1 MARVSPQL
9 PNLGRNHQIFV
20 SPPEPLLTQI
30 VIFFLPYSGT
40 SSRVDAHIY
49 TACGFVSYSRM
60 TVDPSS
66 AVYQAV
72 NFMPIEKTES
82 EIYRALAFALCRYF
96 VELTVGIKGTASAT
110 AKVARSAKPEPF
122 SAAHAGEL
130 AAKLV
135 RIEDDHAIS
144 SILAAL
150 TPRYIP
156 SIDIDLVLPQPGTF
170 QLSKYQ
176 RLLQFMGDVH
186 KQDTNLKRRPSRVER
201 TRPKSIVSLPQSNP
215 EKVAIKL
222 QELLDTE
229 VNYIEKL
236 HKVLADVVKPERQFA
251 EGAEA
256 PEPNEATLARL
267 FPSYLDEI
275 YQLNSKF
282 LDELTKAMD
291 NDDGVAGVAEVFL
304 RHFPNFH
311 NPYSHYIALNP
322 ASSGLIGELMRGGTA
337 FSQRMAGY
345 GEQYLKSTLMEPIQR
360 LPRYTLIIDGV
371 LNNIAVT
378 SPVASRF
385 IEARDIVSKT
395 CEMQSAPAQERAQ
408 TISRLSNLISGW
420 PTNFKPEGPLVT
432 AVDLTE
438 VAAPYT
444 DAAEKTNVIILVFTD
459 SIAFINRPSTG
470 SMKAQGVLTEIT
482 MPPSIQ
488 NSFRRDAADLH
499 FAGCTSLKYNRY
511 STSDYGRAL
520 WITLTKDLEEV
531 YDMRESAVGMKKFL
545 PSGPW
550 EGKANEL
557 VEEIIQAQLQ
567 SKSRVQEIRWSGNSN
582 SKFDALELWTSVYEP
597 RNYELEKSPSRALIQ
612 MGVETPSFDIRTKT
626 PEISATMNFVN
637 SGKIRIDILDMGKI
651 AFTETVGELD
661 ILTVITKRISSI
673 LDRQSH
679 TSHPPISAAMIQ
691 GHRRIIRSLSLS
703 APDPDSHHS
712 KFKTFRPPSPV
723 KLLHTFLGSSNV
735 SPGKSPFKATSFE
748 STTEMARPT
757 VLLERPHSVLY
768 RADGSSPAPVED
780 TAIRM
785 KDISL
790 VENHPQQGDSYHKQ
804 LERVLDAFV
813 SVLDGKL
820 AKEVQP
826 GFVYSRKSSNSHVV
840 DQLLKAMLTDSSK
853 TAAAQAAGVDIV
865 LNSFEKF
872 LQGKWREAM
881 GTLLSQETVKDLQS
895 KLDTLHPDAF
905 SKYFKDF
912 LENLGPQNKRGF
924 NKITGLFSR
933 AIQRAST
940 DEAKNS
946 LRTIFTEILTASGLT
961 SSKISEVAKLH
972 VELLLYMLNYIETI
986 NMLNSK
992 FHNFTTKICEEG
1004 NTLPPLPPHSTSH
1017 ENYYDIGRLDHE
1029 PMKKTPTAS
1038 LMPEI
1043 FRKRSPSPAKKSL
1056 FEKRG
1061 SVRSIQ
1067 EPDRSPSPTRGRPPF
1082 KLSSPM
1088 NPFQRGSGFESS
1100 ESESS
1105 VSPIRSD
1112 RRAMD
1117 QLREG
1122 WQTARQLATS
1132 CSPTKLA
1139 STGYSE
1145 ANSNSNSPYTSVQD
1159 NGVLK
1164 RSKTTG
1170 THGVNTSGA
1179 TGIPTVV
1186 PLSSSSSLRKRFGL
1200 SNTGV
1205 SEIGESSPSTTTS
1218 EKGTNGTSANSGYGS
1233 LSKSSVK
1240 SMLRQRSNKSSREKE
1255 KEREKDTPLTIPSKL
1270 GNLHRSQSTDTDIR
1284 RDFYERDVIPR
1295 PMSRDSGP
1303 KMGSPAMP
1311 GGGAGPTLV
1320 IPKNTG
1326 SSTPSANPL
1335 SPIVASP
1342 IAEPSSRNASSAS
1355 GTNVGT
1361 EGSPL
1366 PALRRKKRR
1375 SSLSDLVPVKDLLDG
1390 EEPTDNDDLP
1400 PIAALDISPKRK
1412 DGVDRKENLHSS
1424 VGSMGPPPVPTHA
1437 KNASLGGTRDR
1448 ASGSPAPAAMYM
1460 DSVAPLNVNGVR
1472 MGRAHS
1478 DAGST
1483 TSVKTKGPT
1492 TNSAAHA
1499 KSELE
1504 RAGSTGSKAGGNNSR
1519 LGNRVVGEKMN
1530 VSKVSGTLE
1539 QELALIGQEL
1549 LAKSSSKRN
1558 SGAGTAIP
1566 RPETKSIVG
1575 SNHNESRLSRG
1586 GSSGSTGNTASVDE
1600 GVRRKLRLL
1609 EGKLNNTVN
1618 DLNKRYE
1625 NLRDESHAALAKELK
1640 RNQEVERMW
1649 QDERN
1654 ENDAVYKR
1662 FNEALEECVRG
1673 LKGRADEDRV
1683 GLVRMLV
1690 QSQEEVGKLRAEVSA
1705 LKKENINLRHGRLT
1719 EL

>member
-20 SPPEPLLTQI
+20 SPPEPLLTQV

-176 RLLQFMGDVH
+176 RLLQFVGDVH

-229 VNYIEKL
+229 VNYIDKL
-236 HKVLADVVKPERQFA
+236 QKIISDVVKPERQIA
-251 EGAEA
+251 ESAGA
-256 PEPNEATLARL
+256 PEPNEAALARL

-275 YQLNSKF
+275 LQLNSKF

-291 NDDGVAGVAEVFL
+291 DDDGVTGVAEVFL

-337 FSQRMAGY
+337 FSQRLAGY

-371 LNNIAVT
+371 INNIAVT
-378 SPVASRF
+378 SPISSKL

-408 TISRLSNLISGW
+408 TIARLSHLISGW
-420 PTNFKPEGPLVT
+420 PTNFKPGGPLVT

-444 DAAEKTNVIILVFTD
+444 DAAEKTNVILLVFTD
-459 SIAFINRPSTG
+459 SIAFINRPGSG

-511 STSDYGRAL
+511 STSDNGRAM

-626 PEISATMNFVN
+626 PEISATINFIN

-691 GHRRIIRSLSLS
+691 GHRRIIRSLNLS
-703 APDPDSHHS
+703 APDSDSHHS

-768 RADGSSPAPVED
+768 RADGSSAAPVED
-780 TAIRM
+780 AAIRM

-820 AKEVQP
+820 SKEVQP
-826 GFVYSRKSSNSHVV
+826 GFTYSRKSSNSHVV

-895 KLDTLHPDAF
+895 KLDSLHPDDF

-924 NKITGLFSR
+924 NKITTLFSR
-933 AIQRAST
+933 SIHRAST

-946 LRTIFTEILTASGLT
+946 LRTVFTEILIASGLT

-972 VELLLYMLNYIETI
+972 AELLLYMLNYIETI

-992 FHNFTTKICEEG
+992 FHKFPTEVCDEEDI
-1004 NTLPPLPPHSTSH
+1004 LLPLPRHST
-1017 ENYYDIGRLDHE
+1017 YYQDCYEVEKLDHE
-1029 PMKKTPTAS
+1029 PMKRPPTVSRIPELFRTCS
-1038 LMPEI
+1038 LNPV
-1043 FRKRSPSPAKKSL
+1043 KKSL
-1056 FEKRG
+1056 FERKDSIQRG
-1061 SVRSIQ
+1061 Q

-1082 KLSSPM
+1082 KTSSSMDPL
-1088 NPFQRGSGFESS
+1088 QRGSGFESS

-1105 VSPIRSD
+1105 VSPVRSD
-1112 RRAMD
+1112 KRAMD
-1117 QLREG
+1117 MLKEG
-1122 WQTARQLATS
+1122 WQTAKQLTRS
-1132 CSPTKLA
+1132 YSPTKPPF
-1139 STGYSE
+1139 TGYSE
-1145 ANSNSNSPYTSVQD
+1145 ANSSTPHTPAQD

-1170 THGVNTSGA
+1170 TYGANASGA

-1200 SNTGV
+1200 SNTG
-1205 SEIGESSPSTTTS
+1205 SEVGESPSATTS
-1218 EKGTNGTSANSGYGS
+1218 EKGTNGTAANSGYGS

-1240 SMLRQRSNKSSREKE
+1240 SMLRQRSNRSGKEKE
-1255 KEREKDTPLTIPSKL
+1255 KEKEKDTLLTTPTKL

-1303 KMGSPAMP
+1303 KIGSPAMP
-1311 GGGAGPTLV
+1311 ERSAGPTLV

-1326 SSTPSANPL
+1326 ANTPSANPL

-1342 IAEPSSRNASSAS
+1342 VAEPTSRNASSAS
-1355 GTNVGT
+1355 NNITA

-1375 SSLSDLVPVKDLLDG
+1375 SSLSDLVAAKDLLDADG
-1390 EEPTDNDDLP
+1390 EEATDYDDLP
-1400 PIAALDISPKRK
+1400 PIAGLDISPKRK
-1412 DGVDRKENLHSS
+1412 DSVDRKENVHSS

-1448 ASGSPAPAAMYM
+1448 IIGNPAPPAMYM
-1460 DSVAPLNVNGVR
+1460 DNIAPLNVSGVR
-1472 MGRAHS
+1472 MNRAHS

-1483 TSVKTKGPT
+1483 NSTKTKSST
-1492 TNSAAHA
+1492 TGSTTQT
-1499 KSELE
+1499 KPDLE
-1504 RAGSTGSKAGGNNSR
+1504 RTGSTGSRVSAGGNNSR
-1519 LGNRVVGEKMN
+1519 LSNRLTGEKMN

-1558 SGAGTAIP
+1558 SGAGSTITKT
-1566 RPETKSIVG
+1566 ETKSIVG
-1575 SNHNESRLSRG
+1575 NHNESRLSRG
-1586 GSSGSTGNTASVDE
+1586 GSSGSTGGASSASADE
-1600 GVRRKLRLL
+1600 GIRRKLRLM
-1609 EGKLNNTVN
+1609 ESKLNSTVN

-1625 NLRDESHAALAKELK
+1625 NLSKETHAALAKEIK

-1654 ENDAVYKR
+1654 ENDAVYNK
-1662 FNEALEECVRG
+1662 FNEALEKCVKG
-1673 LKGRADEDRV
+1673 LQGQADEDRV

-1690 QSQEEVGKLRAEVSA
+1690 QSQEEVGKLRAEVVA

>member
-20 SPPEPLLTQI
+20 SPPEPLLTQV

-49 TACGFVSYSRM
+49 TACGFISYSRM

-96 VELTVGIKGTASAT
+96 VELTVGVKGTASAT
-110 AKVARSAKPEPF
+110 AKVARAAKPEPF

-135 RIEDDHAIS
+135 RIEDDLAIS

-170 QLSKYQ
+170 QSSKYQ

-236 HKVLADVVKPERQFA
+236 QKVLADVVKPERRIA

-256 PEPNEATLARL
+256 PEPNETTLARL

-275 YQLNSKF
+275 CQLNSKF
-282 LDELTKAMD
+282 LNELTKAMD
-291 NDDGVAGVAEVFL
+291 DDDGVNGVAEVFL

-371 LNNIAVT
+371 INNIAVT
-378 SPVASRF
+378 SPVATKL

-408 TISRLSNLISGW
+408 TINRLSNLISGW
-420 PTNFKPEGPLVT
+420 PTNFKPGGPLVT

-444 DAAEKTNVIILVFTD
+444 DAAERTNVIILVFTD
-459 SIAFINRPSTG
+459 SIAFINRPSVG

-482 MPPSIQ
+482 VPSSIQ

-511 STSDYGRAL
+511 STSDHGRAM

-597 RNYELEKSPSRALIQ
+597 RNYELEKSPARALIQ

-651 AFTETVGELD
+651 AYTETVGELD
-661 ILTVITKRISSI
+661 ILTVVTKRISSI
-673 LDRQSH
+673 LERQSN

-691 GHRRIIRSLSLS
+691 GHRRIIRSLHLS
-703 APDPDSHHS
+703 APDSDSHHS

-723 KLLHTFLGSSNV
+723 KFLHTFLGSSNA

-768 RADGSSPAPVED
+768 RADGSSVAPVED

-813 SVLDGKL
+813 SALDGKL
-820 AKEVQP
+820 SKEVQP

-840 DQLLKAMLTDSSK
+840 DQVLKAMLTDSSK

-881 GTLLSQETVKDLQS
+881 GTLLSQETIKDLQS
-895 KLDTLHPDAF
+895 KHDSLHPDQF
-905 SKYFKDF
+905 SKYFENF
-912 LENLGPQNKRGF
+912 LDNLGPQNKRGF

-933 AIQRAST
+933 AIQRASA

-961 SSKISEVAKLH
+961 SSKISEVARLH
-972 VELLLYMLNYIETI
+972 AELLLYMLNYIETI
-986 NMLNSK
+986 NML
-992 FHNFTTKICEEG
+992 
-1004 NTLPPLPPHSTSH
+1004 TS
-1017 ENYYDIGRLDHE
+1017 
-1029 PMKKTPTAS
+1029 
-1038 LMPEI
+1038 
-1043 FRKRSPSPAKKSL
+1043 
-1056 FEKRG
+1056 
-1061 SVRSIQ
+1061 
-1067 EPDRSPSPTRGRPPF
+1067 
-1082 KLSSPM
+1082 
-1088 NPFQRGSGFESS
+1088 
-1100 ESESS
+1100 
-1105 VSPIRSD
+1105 
-1112 RRAMD
+1112 
-1117 QLREG
+1117 
-1122 WQTARQLATS
+1122 
-1132 CSPTKLA
+1132 
-1139 STGYSE
+1139 YSE
-1145 ANSNSNSPYTSVQD
+1145 ANSTPQYTSAQEAA
-1159 NGVLK
+1159 VLK

-1170 THGVNTSGA
+1170 TYGVNTSGA
-1179 TGIPTVV
+1179 SGIPTVV
-1186 PLSSSSSLRKRFGL
+1186 PLTSSSSLRKRFGL
-1200 SNTGV
+1200 SNNGP
-1205 SEIGESSPSTTTS
+1205 EAGEPSLSSTSS

-1240 SMLRQRSNKSSREKE
+1240 SMLRQRSNKSSKEKDKEKE
-1255 KEREKDTPLTIPSKL
+1255 KEMLLTTPTKPS
-1270 GNLHRSQSTDTDIR
+1270 NLHRSQSTDTDIR
-1284 RDFYERDVIPR
+1284 RDYYERDVIPR

-1303 KMGSPAMP
+1303 KIGSPATP

-1326 SSTPSANPL
+1326 ANSVSANPL

-1342 IAEPSSRNASSAS
+1342 TLEPTSRNASSAS
-1355 GTNVGT
+1355 GTNAT
-1361 EGSPL
+1361 AEGSPL

-1375 SSLSDLVPVKDLLDG
+1375 SSLSDLVAAKDLLDD
-1390 EEPTDNDDLP
+1390 EEPTEPDDLP
-1400 PIAALDISPKRK
+1400 PVSALRISPKRK
-1412 DGVDRKENLHSS
+1412 DSVDRKENVHSS

-1437 KNASLGGTRDR
+1437 KNASLGVIRDR
-1448 ASGSPAPAAMYM
+1448 PGGNGGGLETMYM
-1460 DSVAPLNVNGVR
+1460 DQIAPLNVSGVR
-1472 MGRAHS
+1472 MSRAHS

-1483 TSVKTKGPT
+1483 NSTKTGDSTKPKDLTTSSTKQPNPDLGRT
-1492 TNSAAHA
+1492 
-1499 KSELE
+1499 
-1504 RAGSTGSKAGGNNSR
+1504 GSTGSRASGSNNNNR
-1519 LGNRVVGEKMN
+1519 LGNKVAGEKMH

-1558 SGAGTAIP
+1558 SGAG
-1566 RPETKSIVG
+1566 SIVNDTKVIAG
-1575 SNHNESRLSRG
+1575 RNYNKPGLVRG
-1586 GSSGSTGNTASVDE
+1586 GSSGSTGGGTTETGEEA
-1600 GVRRKLRLL
+1600 GMRRKVRLM
-1609 EGKLNNTVN
+1609 ESKLNNTVN

-1625 NLRDESHAALAKELK
+1625 SLKEESHAALAKELK

-1649 QDERN
+1649 KDERN

-1673 LKGRADEDRV
+1673 LTGRADEDRV

-1690 QSQEEVGKLRAEVSA
+1690 QSQEEVAKLRAEVSA

>member
-20 SPPEPLLTQI
+20 SPPEPLLTQV

-176 RLLQFMGDVH
+176 RLLQFVGDVH

-229 VNYIEKL
+229 VNYIDKL
-236 HKVLADVVKPERQFA
+236 QKIISDVVKPERQIA
-251 EGAEA
+251 ESAGA
-256 PEPNEATLARL
+256 PEPNEAALARL

-275 YQLNSKF
+275 LQLNSKF

-291 NDDGVAGVAEVFL
+291 DDDGVTGVAEVFL

-337 FSQRMAGY
+337 FSQRLAGY

-371 LNNIAVT
+371 INNIAVT
-378 SPVASRF
+378 SPISSKL

-408 TISRLSNLISGW
+408 TIARLSHLISGW
-420 PTNFKPEGPLVT
+420 PTNFKPGGPLVT

-444 DAAEKTNVIILVFTD
+444 DAAEKTNVILLVFTD
-459 SIAFINRPSTG
+459 SIAFINRPGSG

-511 STSDYGRAL
+511 STSDNGRAM

-531 YDMRESAVGMKKFL
+531 YDMRESAVGMKKFS
-545 PSGPW
+545 PSGSW

-626 PEISATMNFVN
+626 PEISATINFVN

-651 AFTETVGELD
+651 AFTETIGELD

-691 GHRRIIRSLSLS
+691 GHRRIIRSLNLS
-703 APDPDSHHS
+703 APDSDSHHS

-768 RADGSSPAPVED
+768 RADGSSVAPVED
-780 TAIRM
+780 AAIRM

-820 AKEVQP
+820 SKEVQP
-826 GFVYSRKSSNSHVV
+826 GFTYSRKNSNSHVV

-895 KLDTLHPDAF
+895 KLDSLHPDDF

-924 NKITGLFSR
+924 NKITTLFSR
-933 AIQRAST
+933 SIHRAST

-946 LRTIFTEILTASGLT
+946 LRTVFTEILIASGLT

-972 VELLLYMLNYIETI
+972 AELLLYMLNYIETI
-986 NMLNSK
+986 NMLNS
-992 FHNFTTKICEEG
+992 
-1004 NTLPPLPPHSTSH
+1004 
-1017 ENYYDIGRLDHE
+1017 
-1029 PMKKTPTAS
+1029 
-1038 LMPEI
+1038 
-1043 FRKRSPSPAKKSL
+1043 
-1056 FEKRG
+1056 
-1061 SVRSIQ
+1061 
-1067 EPDRSPSPTRGRPPF
+1067 
-1082 KLSSPM
+1082 
-1088 NPFQRGSGFESS
+1088 
-1100 ESESS
+1100 
-1105 VSPIRSD
+1105 
-1112 RRAMD
+1112 
-1117 QLREG
+1117 
-1122 WQTARQLATS
+1122 
-1132 CSPTKLA
+1132 
-1139 STGYSE
+1139 YSE
-1145 ANSNSNSPYTSVQD
+1145 ANSSTPHTPAQD

-1170 THGVNTSGA
+1170 TYGANASGG

-1200 SNTGV
+1200 SNTG
-1205 SEIGESSPSTTTS
+1205 SEVGESPSATTS
-1218 EKGTNGTSANSGYGS
+1218 EKGTNGTAANSGYGS

-1240 SMLRQRSNKSSREKE
+1240 SMLRQRSNRSGKEKE
-1255 KEREKDTPLTIPSKL
+1255 KEKEKDTLLTTPTKL

-1303 KMGSPAMP
+1303 KIGSPAMP
-1311 GGGAGPTLV
+1311 ERSAGPTLV

-1326 SSTPSANPL
+1326 ASTPSANPL

-1342 IAEPSSRNASSAS
+1342 VAEPTSRNASSAS
-1355 GTNVGT
+1355 NNITA

-1375 SSLSDLVPVKDLLDG
+1375 SSLSDLVAAKDLLDADG
-1390 EEPTDNDDLP
+1390 EEATDYDDLP
-1400 PIAALDISPKRK
+1400 PISGLDISPKRK
-1412 DGVDRKENLHSS
+1412 DSVDRKENVHSS

-1448 ASGSPAPAAMYM
+1448 IIGSPAPPAMYM
-1460 DSVAPLNVNGVR
+1460 DNIAPLNVSGVR
-1472 MGRAHS
+1472 MNRAHS

-1483 TSVKTKGPT
+1483 NSTKTKSST
-1492 TNSAAHA
+1492 TGSTTQT
-1499 KSELE
+1499 KPDLE
-1504 RAGSTGSKAGGNNSR
+1504 RTGSTGSRVSAGGNNSR
-1519 LGNRVVGEKMN
+1519 LSNRLAGEKMN

-1558 SGAGTAIP
+1558 SGASSTITKT
-1566 RPETKSIVG
+1566 ETKSIVG
-1575 SNHNESRLSRG
+1575 NHNESRLSRG
-1586 GSSGSTGNTASVDE
+1586 GSSGSTGGASSASVDE
-1600 GVRRKLRLL
+1600 GIRRKLRLM
-1609 EGKLNNTVN
+1609 EGKLNSTVN

-1625 NLRDESHAALAKELK
+1625 NLSKETHAALAKEIK

-1654 ENDAVYKR
+1654 ENDAVYNK
-1662 FNEALEECVRG
+1662 FNEGLEKCVKG
-1673 LKGRADEDRV
+1673 LQGQADEDRV

-1690 QSQEEVGKLRAEVSA
+1690 QSQEEVGKLRAEVAA

>member
-20 SPPEPLLTQI
+20 SPPEPLLTQV

-176 RLLQFMGDVH
+176 RLLQFVGDVH

-229 VNYIEKL
+229 VNYIDKL
-236 HKVLADVVKPERQFA
+236 QKIISDVVKPERQIA
-251 EGAEA
+251 ESAGA
-256 PEPNEATLARL
+256 PEPNEAALARL

-275 YQLNSKF
+275 LQLNSKF

-291 NDDGVAGVAEVFL
+291 DDDGVTGVAEVFL

-337 FSQRMAGY
+337 FSQRLAGY

-371 LNNIAVT
+371 INNIAVT
-378 SPVASRF
+378 SPISSKL

-408 TISRLSNLISGW
+408 TIARLSQLISGW
-420 PTNFKPEGPLVT
+420 PTNFKPGGPLVT

-444 DAAEKTNVIILVFTD
+444 DAAEKTNVILLVFTD
-459 SIAFINRPSTG
+459 SIAFINRPGSG

-511 STSDYGRAL
+511 STSDNGRAM

-626 PEISATMNFVN
+626 PEISATINFVN

-691 GHRRIIRSLSLS
+691 GHRRIIRSLNLS
-703 APDPDSHHS
+703 APDSDSHHS

-768 RADGSSPAPVED
+768 RADGSSAAPVED
-780 TAIRM
+780 AAIRM

-820 AKEVQP
+820 SKEVQP
-826 GFVYSRKSSNSHVV
+826 GFTYSRKSSNSHVV

-895 KLDTLHPDAF
+895 KLDSLHPDDF

-924 NKITGLFSR
+924 NKITTLFSR
-933 AIQRAST
+933 SIHRAST

-946 LRTIFTEILTASGLT
+946 LRTVFTEILIASGLT

-972 VELLLYMLNYIETI
+972 AELLLYMLNYIETI
-986 NMLNSK
+986 NMLNS
-992 FHNFTTKICEEG
+992 
-1004 NTLPPLPPHSTSH
+1004 
-1017 ENYYDIGRLDHE
+1017 
-1029 PMKKTPTAS
+1029 
-1038 LMPEI
+1038 
-1043 FRKRSPSPAKKSL
+1043 
-1056 FEKRG
+1056 
-1061 SVRSIQ
+1061 
-1067 EPDRSPSPTRGRPPF
+1067 
-1082 KLSSPM
+1082 
-1088 NPFQRGSGFESS
+1088 
-1100 ESESS
+1100 
-1105 VSPIRSD
+1105 
-1112 RRAMD
+1112 
-1117 QLREG
+1117 
-1122 WQTARQLATS
+1122 
-1132 CSPTKLA
+1132 
-1139 STGYSE
+1139 YSE
-1145 ANSNSNSPYTSVQD
+1145 ANSSTPHTPAQD

-1170 THGVNTSGA
+1170 TYGANASGA

-1200 SNTGV
+1200 SNTG
-1205 SEIGESSPSTTTS
+1205 SEGGESPSATTS
-1218 EKGTNGTSANSGYGS
+1218 EKGTNGTAANSGYGS

-1240 SMLRQRSNKSSREKE
+1240 SMLRQRSNRSGKEKE
-1255 KEREKDTPLTIPSKL
+1255 KEKEKDTLLTTPTKL

-1303 KMGSPAMP
+1303 KIGSPAMP
-1311 GGGAGPTLV
+1311 ERSAGPTLV

-1326 SSTPSANPL
+1326 ANTPSANPL

-1342 IAEPSSRNASSAS
+1342 VAEPTSRNASSAS
-1355 GTNVGT
+1355 NNITA

-1375 SSLSDLVPVKDLLDG
+1375 SSLSDLVAAKDLLDADG
-1390 EEPTDNDDLP
+1390 EEATDYDDLP
-1400 PIAALDISPKRK
+1400 PIAGLDISPKRK
-1412 DGVDRKENLHSS
+1412 DSVDRKENVHSS

-1448 ASGSPAPAAMYM
+1448 IIGNPAPPAMYM
-1460 DSVAPLNVNGVR
+1460 DNIAPLNVSGVR
-1472 MGRAHS
+1472 MNRAHS

-1483 TSVKTKGPT
+1483 NSTKTKSST
-1492 TNSAAHA
+1492 TGSTTQT
-1499 KSELE
+1499 KPDLE
-1504 RAGSTGSKAGGNNSR
+1504 RTGSTGSRVSAGGNNSR
-1519 LGNRVVGEKMN
+1519 LSNRLAGEKMN

-1558 SGAGTAIP
+1558 SGAGSTITKT
-1566 RPETKSIVG
+1566 ETKSIVG
-1575 SNHNESRLSRG
+1575 NHNESRLSRG
-1586 GSSGSTGNTASVDE
+1586 GSSGSTGGASSASVDE
-1600 GVRRKLRLL
+1600 GIRRKLRLM
-1609 EGKLNNTVN
+1609 ESKLNSTVN

-1625 NLRDESHAALAKELK
+1625 NLSKETHAALAKEIK

-1654 ENDAVYKR
+1654 ENDAVYNK
-1662 FNEALEECVRG
+1662 FNEALEKCVKG
-1673 LKGRADEDRV
+1673 LQGQADEDRV

-1690 QSQEEVGKLRAEVSA
+1690 QSQEEVGKLRAEVAA

>member
-96 VELTVGIKGTASAT
+96 VELTVGVKGTASAT

-229 VNYIEKL
+229 VNYLDKL
-236 HKVLADVVKPERQFA
+236 QKLLADVVKPERQIA

-256 PEPNEATLARL
+256 PEPNEAALARL

-291 NDDGVAGVAEVFL
+291 DDDGVTGVAEVFL

-322 ASSGLIGELMRGGTA
+322 ASSGLIGELLRNGTA
-337 FSQRMAGY
+337 FSQRLAGY

-371 LNNIAVT
+371 INNIAVT
-378 SPVASRF
+378 SPIAGKL

-408 TISRLSNLISGW
+408 TIARLSNLISGW
-420 PTNFKPEGPLVT
+420 PTNFKPGGPLVT

-444 DAAEKTNVIILVFTD
+444 DGADRTNVIILVFTD

-482 MPPSIQ
+482 VPPSIQ

-511 STSDYGRAL
+511 STSDHGRAM

-626 PEISATMNFVN
+626 PEISATINFVN
-637 SGKIRIDILDMGKI
+637 SGKIRIDILDMGRI
-651 AFTETVGELD
+651 AFTETIGELD
-661 ILTVITKRISSI
+661 ILTVVTKRISSI

-691 GHRRIIRSLSLS
+691 GHRRIIRSLNLS
-703 APDPDSHHS
+703 APDSDSHHS

-768 RADGSSPAPVED
+768 RADGSSAAPVED
-780 TAIRM
+780 AAIRM

-820 AKEVQP
+820 SKDVQP
-826 GFVYSRKSSNSHVV
+826 GFIYSRKSSNSHVV

-895 KLDTLHPDAF
+895 KLDSLHPDDF

-924 NKITGLFSR
+924 NKITGLFAR
-933 AIQRAST
+933 AIQRTST

-946 LRTIFTEILTASGLT
+946 LRTIFTEILIASGLT

-972 VELLLYMLNYIETI
+972 AELLLYMLNYIETI
-986 NMLNSK
+986 NMLNS
-992 FHNFTTKICEEG
+992 
-1004 NTLPPLPPHSTSH
+1004 
-1017 ENYYDIGRLDHE
+1017 
-1029 PMKKTPTAS
+1029 
-1038 LMPEI
+1038 
-1043 FRKRSPSPAKKSL
+1043 
-1056 FEKRG
+1056 
-1061 SVRSIQ
+1061 
-1067 EPDRSPSPTRGRPPF
+1067 
-1082 KLSSPM
+1082 
-1088 NPFQRGSGFESS
+1088 
-1100 ESESS
+1100 
-1105 VSPIRSD
+1105 
-1112 RRAMD
+1112 
-1117 QLREG
+1117 
-1122 WQTARQLATS
+1122 
-1132 CSPTKLA
+1132 
-1139 STGYSE
+1139 YSE
-1145 ANSNSNSPYTSVQD
+1145 ANSTSPYTPVQD

-1170 THGVNTSGA
+1170 TYGASASGA

-1200 SNTGV
+1200 SNTGG
-1205 SEIGESSPSTTTS
+1205 SEVGESPSATTS
-1218 EKGTNGTSANSGYGS
+1218 EKGTNGTAANSGYGS

-1240 SMLRQRSNKSSREKE
+1240 SMLRQRSNRSGKEKE
-1255 KEREKDTPLTIPSKL
+1255 KERDKDTLLTTPTKP

-1303 KMGSPAMP
+1303 KIGSPAP
-1311 GGGAGPTLV
+1311 PERVAGPTLV
-1320 IPKNTG
+1320 IPKNIG
-1326 SSTPSANPL
+1326 VSTPSANPL

-1342 IAEPSSRNASSAS
+1342 VAEPTSRNASSAS
-1355 GTNVGT
+1355 NNITA

-1375 SSLSDLVPVKDLLDG
+1375 SSLSDLVAAKDLLDG
-1390 EEPTDNDDLP
+1390 EEPTDEDLP
-1400 PIAALDISPKRK
+1400 PIAGLDISPKRK
-1412 DGVDRKENLHSS
+1412 DSVDRKENVHSS

-1448 ASGSPAPAAMYM
+1448 LIGSPAPPAMYM
-1460 DSVAPLNVNGVR
+1460 DNIAPLNVSGVR
-1472 MGRAHS
+1472 MNRAHS

-1483 TSVKTKGPT
+1483 TSAKTKSST
-1492 TNSAAHA
+1492 TGSTTQT
-1499 KSELE
+1499 KPDLE
-1504 RAGSTGSKAGGNNSR
+1504 RTGSTGSRVSGNNSKLNNR
-1519 LGNRVVGEKMN
+1519 LAAEKMN

-1549 LAKSSSKRN
+1549 FAKSSSKRN
-1558 SGAGTAIP
+1558 SGASSIVTKT
-1566 RPETKSIVG
+1566 ETKSIVG
-1575 SNHNESRLSRG
+1575 NHNESRLSRG
-1586 GSSGSTGNTASVDE
+1586 GSSSSTGGVSTNSVDE
-1600 GVRRKLRLL
+1600 GMRRKLRLM
-1609 EGKLNNTVN
+1609 ENKLNNTVN
-1618 DLNKRYE
+1618 DLTKRYE

-1640 RNQEVERMW
+1640 RNQEVERLW
-1649 QDERN
+1649 RDERN
-1654 ENDAVYKR
+1654 ENDAIYKK
-1662 FNEALEECVRG
+1662 FNEGLEECVKG
-1673 LKGRADEDRV
+1673 LKGKADEDRIV
-1683 GLVRMLV
+1683 LVRMLEK
-1690 QSQEEVGKLRAEVSA
+1690 SQEEVAKLRAEVGT

>member
-20 SPPEPLLTQI
+20 SPPEPLLTQVI
-30 VIFFLPYSGT
+30 IFFLPYSGT

-49 TACGFVSYSRM
+49 TACGFISYSRM

-96 VELTVGIKGTASAT
+96 VELTVGLKGTASAT
-110 AKVARSAKPEPF
+110 AKVARAAKPEPF

-135 RIEDDHAIS
+135 RIEDDNAIS

-156 SIDIDLVLPQPGTF
+156 SMDIDLVLPQPGTF
-170 QLSKYQ
+170 HSSKYQ

-201 TRPKSIVSLPQSNP
+201 TRPKSIISLPQSNP

-222 QELLDTE
+222 QEMLDTE
-229 VNYIEKL
+229 VNYIDKL
-236 HKVLADVVKPERQFA
+236 QRLLAEVVKPERQIA
-251 EGAEA
+251 ADAEA
-256 PEPNEATLARL
+256 PEPNETTLARL

-282 LDELTKAMD
+282 LDDLTKAMD
-291 NDDGVAGVAEVFL
+291 DDDGVAGVADVFL

-322 ASSGLIGELMRGGTA
+322 ASSGLIGELMRSGTA

-378 SPVASRF
+378 SPVASKF

-420 PTNFKPEGPLVT
+420 PTNFKPGGPLVT

-444 DAAEKTNVIILVFTD
+444 EAAEKTNVIILVFTD
-459 SIAFINRPSTG
+459 SIAFINRPSIG

-511 STSDYGRAL
+511 STSDSGRAM

-545 PSGPW
+545 PSGSW

-567 SKSRVQEIRWSGNSN
+567 SKSRIQEIRWSGNSN
-582 SKFDALELWTSVYEP
+582 SKFDSLELWTSIYEP
-597 RNYELEKSPSRALIQ
+597 RNYELEKSQGRALIQ
-612 MGVETPSFDIRTKT
+612 MGVEHPTFDTRTKT
-626 PEISATMNFVN
+626 PEISATMNFVS

-673 LDRQSH
+673 LDRHSH

-691 GHRRIIRSLSLS
+691 GHRRIIRSLHLS
-703 APDPDSHHS
+703 APDSDSHHS

-723 KLLHTFLGSSNV
+723 KLLHTFLGSSNT
-735 SPGKSPFKATSFE
+735 SQGKSPFKATSFE

-768 RADGSSPAPVED
+768 RADGSSPPIVED
-780 TAIRM
+780 VAIRM

-820 AKEVQP
+820 SKEVQP
-826 GFVYSRKSSNSHVV
+826 GFTYSRKSSNSHVV

-853 TAAAQAAGVDIV
+853 TAAAQAAGVDVV

-881 GTLLSQETVKDLQS
+881 GTLLSQETVKDLQG
-895 KLDTLHPDAF
+895 KLDSYHPDDF

-924 NKITGLFSR
+924 NKITGLFAR
-933 AIQRAST
+933 AIQRASA

-946 LRTIFTEILTASGLT
+946 LRTIFTEILIASGLT

-972 VELLLYMLNYIETI
+972 AELLLYMLNYIETM
-986 NMLNSK
+986 NMLNS
-992 FHNFTTKICEEG
+992 
-1004 NTLPPLPPHSTSH
+1004 
-1017 ENYYDIGRLDHE
+1017 
-1029 PMKKTPTAS
+1029 
-1038 LMPEI
+1038 
-1043 FRKRSPSPAKKSL
+1043 
-1056 FEKRG
+1056 
-1061 SVRSIQ
+1061 
-1067 EPDRSPSPTRGRPPF
+1067 
-1082 KLSSPM
+1082 
-1088 NPFQRGSGFESS
+1088 
-1100 ESESS
+1100 
-1105 VSPIRSD
+1105 
-1112 RRAMD
+1112 
-1117 QLREG
+1117 
-1122 WQTARQLATS
+1122 
-1132 CSPTKLA
+1132 
-1139 STGYSE
+1139 YSE
-1145 ANSNSNSPYTSVQD
+1145 ANSPYTPAQD
-1159 NGVLK
+1159 SGVLK

-1170 THGVNTSGA
+1170 THGANGSGA
-1179 TGIPTVV
+1179 SGIPTVV
-1186 PLSSSSSLRKRFGL
+1186 PLASSSSLRKRFGL
-1200 SNTGV
+1200 SNTGS
-1205 SEIGESSPSTTTS
+1205 SEVGESSPSAATS
-1218 EKGTNGTSANSGYGS
+1218 EKGTNGTSTNSGYGS

-1240 SMLRQRSNKSSREKE
+1240 SMLRQRSNRSGKEKEKEKE
-1255 KEREKDTPLTIPSKL
+1255 KEREKDKDALLTTPTKLT
-1270 GNLHRSQSTDTDIR
+1270 GLHRSQSTDTDIR

-1295 PMSRDSGP
+1295 PMSRESGP
-1303 KMGSPAMP
+1303 RIGSPAVP
-1311 GGGAGPTLV
+1311 GPTLV
-1320 IPKNTG
+1320 IPKNTA
-1326 SSTPSANPL
+1326 STPSANPL

-1342 IAEPSSRNASSAS
+1342 TTEPNSRNASSAS
-1355 GTNVGT
+1355 GANVT
-1361 EGSPL
+1361 AEGSPL

-1375 SSLSDLVPVKDLLDG
+1375 SSLSDLVAAKDLLDG
-1390 EEPTDNDDLP
+1390 EEPTETEEIP
-1400 PIAALDISPKRK
+1400 PVAALEISPKRK
-1412 DGVDRKENLHSS
+1412 DSVDRKENVHSS

-1448 ASGSPAPAAMYM
+1448 SGGSPANMMYT
-1460 DSVAPLNVNGVR
+1460 DKIAPLNVSGVR
-1472 MGRAHS
+1472 MSRAHS

-1483 TSVKTKGPT
+1483 TSTKTRT
-1492 TNSAAHA
+1492 STNSSTTLTN
-1499 KSELE
+1499 SELE
-1504 RAGSTGSKAGGNNSR
+1504 RTGSTGSKAGGNHKLN
-1519 LGNRVVGEKMN
+1519 NRVAGEKMH

-1549 LAKSSSKRN
+1549 FAKSSSKRN
-1558 SGAGTAIP
+1558 GGTTMGG
-1566 RPETKSIVG
+1566 ETKSIVG
-1575 SNHNESRLSRG
+1575 NNSGPGLSRG
-1586 GSSGSTGNTASVDE
+1586 GSSSSTGGRTTGGEDA
-1600 GVRRKLRLL
+1600 GMQRKLRLL
-1609 EGKLNNTVN
+1609 EAKLNNTVN

-1625 NLRDESHAALAKELK
+1625 SLRDESHAALAKELK

>member
-20 SPPEPLLTQI
+20 SPPEPLLTQV

-176 RLLQFMGDVH
+176 RLLQFVGDVH

-229 VNYIEKL
+229 VNYIDKL
-236 HKVLADVVKPERQFA
+236 QKIISDVVKPERQIA
-251 EGAEA
+251 ESAGA
-256 PEPNEATLARL
+256 PEPNEAALARL

-275 YQLNSKF
+275 LQLNSKF

-291 NDDGVAGVAEVFL
+291 DDDGVTGVAEVFL

-337 FSQRMAGY
+337 FSQRLVGY

-371 LNNIAVT
+371 INNIAVT
-378 SPVASRF
+378 SPISSKL

-408 TISRLSNLISGW
+408 TIARLSHLISGW
-420 PTNFKPEGPLVT
+420 PTNFKPGGPLVT

-444 DAAEKTNVIILVFTD
+444 DAAEKTNVILLVFTD
-459 SIAFINRPSTG
+459 SIAFINRPGSG

-511 STSDYGRAL
+511 STSDNGRAM

-626 PEISATMNFVN
+626 PEISATINFIN

-691 GHRRIIRSLSLS
+691 GHRRIIRSLNLS
-703 APDPDSHHS
+703 APDSDSHHS

-768 RADGSSPAPVED
+768 RADGSSAAPVED
-780 TAIRM
+780 AAIRM

-820 AKEVQP
+820 SKEVQP
-826 GFVYSRKSSNSHVV
+826 GFTYSRKSSNSHVV

-895 KLDTLHPDAF
+895 KLDSLHPDDF

-924 NKITGLFSR
+924 NKITTLFSR
-933 AIQRAST
+933 SIHRAST

-946 LRTIFTEILTASGLT
+946 LRTVFTEILIASGLT

-972 VELLLYMLNYIETI
+972 AELLLYMLNYIETI
-986 NMLNSK
+986 NMLNS
-992 FHNFTTKICEEG
+992 
-1004 NTLPPLPPHSTSH
+1004 
-1017 ENYYDIGRLDHE
+1017 
-1029 PMKKTPTAS
+1029 
-1038 LMPEI
+1038 
-1043 FRKRSPSPAKKSL
+1043 
-1056 FEKRG
+1056 
-1061 SVRSIQ
+1061 
-1067 EPDRSPSPTRGRPPF
+1067 
-1082 KLSSPM
+1082 
-1088 NPFQRGSGFESS
+1088 
-1100 ESESS
+1100 
-1105 VSPIRSD
+1105 
-1112 RRAMD
+1112 
-1117 QLREG
+1117 
-1122 WQTARQLATS
+1122 
-1132 CSPTKLA
+1132 
-1139 STGYSE
+1139 YSE
-1145 ANSNSNSPYTSVQD
+1145 ANSSTPHTPAQD

-1170 THGVNTSGA
+1170 TYGANASGA

-1200 SNTGV
+1200 SNTG
-1205 SEIGESSPSTTTS
+1205 SEVGESPSATTS
-1218 EKGTNGTSANSGYGS
+1218 EKGTNGTAANSGYGS

-1240 SMLRQRSNKSSREKE
+1240 SMLRQRSNRSGKEKE
-1255 KEREKDTPLTIPSKL
+1255 KEKEKDTLLTTPTKL

-1303 KMGSPAMP
+1303 KVGSPAMP
-1311 GGGAGPTLV
+1311 ERSAGPTLV

-1326 SSTPSANPL
+1326 ANTPSANPL

-1342 IAEPSSRNASSAS
+1342 VAEPTSRNASSAS
-1355 GTNVGT
+1355 NNITA

-1375 SSLSDLVPVKDLLDG
+1375 SSLSDLVAAKDLLDADG
-1390 EEPTDNDDLP
+1390 EEATDYDDLP
-1400 PIAALDISPKRK
+1400 PIAGLDISPKRK
-1412 DGVDRKENLHSS
+1412 DSVDRKENVHSS

-1448 ASGSPAPAAMYM
+1448 IIGNPAPPAMYM
-1460 DSVAPLNVNGVR
+1460 DNIAPLNVSGVR
-1472 MGRAHS
+1472 MNRAHS

-1483 TSVKTKGPT
+1483 NSTKTKSST
-1492 TNSAAHA
+1492 TGSTTQT
-1499 KSELE
+1499 KPDLE
-1504 RAGSTGSKAGGNNSR
+1504 RTGSTGSRVSAGGNNSR
-1519 LGNRVVGEKMN
+1519 LSNRLTGEKMN

-1558 SGAGTAIP
+1558 SGAGSTITKT
-1566 RPETKSIVG
+1566 ETKSIVG
-1575 SNHNESRLSRG
+1575 NHNESRLSRG
-1586 GSSGSTGNTASVDE
+1586 GSSGSTGGASSASADE
-1600 GVRRKLRLL
+1600 GIRRKLRLM
-1609 EGKLNNTVN
+1609 ESKLNSTVN

-1625 NLRDESHAALAKELK
+1625 NLSKETHAALAKEIK

-1654 ENDAVYKR
+1654 ENDAVYNK
-1662 FNEALEECVRG
+1662 FNEALEKCVKG
-1673 LKGRADEDRV
+1673 LQGQADEDRV

-1690 QSQEEVGKLRAEVSA
+1690 QSQEEVGKLRAEVAA

>member
-20 SPPEPLLTQI
+20 SPPEPLLTQV

-130 AAKLV
+130 AAKLIRV
-135 RIEDDHAIS
+135 EDDHAIS

-176 RLLQFMGDVH
+176 RLLQFVGDVH

-229 VNYIEKL
+229 VNYIDKL
-236 HKVLADVVKPERQFA
+236 QKILSDVVKPERQIA
-251 EGAEA
+251 ESAGA
-256 PEPNEATLARL
+256 PEPNEAALARL

-275 YQLNSKF
+275 LQLNSKF

-291 NDDGVAGVAEVFL
+291 DDDGVTGVAEVFL

-337 FSQRMAGY
+337 FSQRLAGY

-371 LNNIAVT
+371 INNIAVT
-378 SPVASRF
+378 SPISSKL

-408 TISRLSNLISGW
+408 TIARLSNLISGW
-420 PTNFKPEGPLVT
+420 PTNFKPGGPLVT

-444 DAAEKTNVIILVFTD
+444 DAAEKTNVILLVFTD
-459 SIAFINRPSTG
+459 SIAFINRPGSG

-511 STSDYGRAL
+511 STSDNGRAM

-531 YDMRESAVGMKKFL
+531 YDMRESAVGMKKFS

-626 PEISATMNFVN
+626 PEISATINFVN

-691 GHRRIIRSLSLS
+691 GHRRIIRSLNLS
-703 APDPDSHHS
+703 APDSDSHHS

-768 RADGSSPAPVED
+768 RADGSSAAPVED

-790 VENHPQQGDSYHKQ
+790 VDNHPQQGDSYHKQ

-820 AKEVQP
+820 SKEVQP
-826 GFVYSRKSSNSHVV
+826 GFIYSRKSSNSHVV

-895 KLDTLHPDAF
+895 KLDSLHPDDF

-924 NKITGLFSR
+924 NKITALFSR
-933 AIQRAST
+933 SIHRAST

-946 LRTIFTEILTASGLT
+946 LRTVFTEILIASGLT

-972 VELLLYMLNYIETI
+972 AELLLYMLNYIETI
-986 NMLNSK
+986 NMLNS
-992 FHNFTTKICEEG
+992 
-1004 NTLPPLPPHSTSH
+1004 
-1017 ENYYDIGRLDHE
+1017 
-1029 PMKKTPTAS
+1029 
-1038 LMPEI
+1038 
-1043 FRKRSPSPAKKSL
+1043 
-1056 FEKRG
+1056 
-1061 SVRSIQ
+1061 
-1067 EPDRSPSPTRGRPPF
+1067 
-1082 KLSSPM
+1082 
-1088 NPFQRGSGFESS
+1088 
-1100 ESESS
+1100 
-1105 VSPIRSD
+1105 
-1112 RRAMD
+1112 
-1117 QLREG
+1117 
-1122 WQTARQLATS
+1122 
-1132 CSPTKLA
+1132 
-1139 STGYSE
+1139 YSE
-1145 ANSNSNSPYTSVQD
+1145 AKSSIPHTPAQD

-1170 THGVNTSGA
+1170 TYGANASGA

-1200 SNTGV
+1200 SNTGPEV
-1205 SEIGESSPSTTTS
+1205 GESPSATTS
-1218 EKGTNGTSANSGYGS
+1218 EKGTNGTAANSGYGS

-1240 SMLRQRSNKSSREKE
+1240 SMLRQRSNRSGKEKE
-1255 KEREKDTPLTIPSKL
+1255 KEKEKDTLLTTPTKL

-1303 KMGSPAMP
+1303 KIGSPAMP
-1311 GGGAGPTLV
+1311 ERGAGPTLV

-1326 SSTPSANPL
+1326 ASIPSANPL

-1342 IAEPSSRNASSAS
+1342 VAEPTSRNASSAS
-1355 GTNVGT
+1355 NNITA

-1375 SSLSDLVPVKDLLDG
+1375 SSLSDLVAAKDLLDADG
-1390 EEPTDNDDLP
+1390 EETTDYDDLP
-1400 PIAALDISPKRK
+1400 PIAGLDISPKRK
-1412 DGVDRKENLHSS
+1412 DSVDRKENMHSS

-1448 ASGSPAPAAMYM
+1448 IIGSPAPPAMYM
-1460 DSVAPLNVNGVR
+1460 DNIAPLNVSGVR
-1472 MGRAHS
+1472 MNRAHS

-1483 TSVKTKGPT
+1483 NSTKTKSST
-1492 TNSAAHA
+1492 TGSATQT
-1499 KSELE
+1499 KPDLE
-1504 RAGSTGSKAGGNNSR
+1504 RTGSTGSRVSAGGNNSR
-1519 LGNRVVGEKMN
+1519 LSNRLAGEKMN

-1558 SGAGTAIP
+1558 SGAGSTITKT
-1566 RPETKSIVG
+1566 ETKSIVG
-1575 SNHNESRLSRG
+1575 NHNESRLSRG
-1586 GSSGSTGNTASVDE
+1586 GSSGSTGGASSASVDE
-1600 GVRRKLRLL
+1600 GIRRKLRLM
-1609 EGKLNNTVN
+1609 ESKLNSTVN

-1625 NLRDESHAALAKELK
+1625 NLSKETHAALAKELK

-1654 ENDAVYKR
+1654 ENDAVYNK
-1662 FNEALEECVRG
+1662 FNEGLEKCVKG
-1673 LKGRADEDRV
+1673 LQGQADEDRV

-1690 QSQEEVGKLRAEVSA
+1690 QSQEEVGKLRAEVAA

>member
-1 MARVSPQL
+1 
-9 PNLGRNHQIFV
+9 
-20 SPPEPLLTQI
+20 
-30 VIFFLPYSGT
+30 
-40 SSRVDAHIY
+40 
-49 TACGFVSYSRM
+49 M

-66 AVYQAV
+66 ALYQAV

-135 RIEDDHAIS
+135 RIEDEYAIS

-176 RLLQFMGDVH
+176 RLLQFIGDVH

-229 VNYIEKL
+229 VNYIDKL
-236 HKVLADVVKPERQFA
+236 QKILADVVKPERQTA

-291 NDDGVAGVAEVFL
+291 DDDGVAGVAEVFL

-337 FSQRMAGY
+337 FSQRLANY

-378 SPVASRF
+378 SPVASKL

-408 TISRLSNLISGW
+408 TIARLSNLISGW
-420 PTNFKPEGPLVT
+420 PTNFKPGGPLVT

-444 DAAEKTNVIILVFTD
+444 EAAEKTNVIILVFTD

-488 NSFRRDAADLH
+488 NAFRRDAADLH

-511 STSDYGRAL
+511 STSDHGRAM

-582 SKFDALELWTSVYEP
+582 SKFDALELWTSIYEP

-612 MGVETPSFDIRTKT
+612 MGVETPSFDIRTKA

-661 ILTVITKRISSI
+661 ILTVVTKRISSI

-691 GHRRIIRSLSLS
+691 GHRRIIRSLNLS
-703 APDPDSHHS
+703 APDSDSHHS

-723 KLLHTFLGSSNV
+723 KFLHTFLGSSNV

-768 RADGSSPAPVED
+768 RADGSSAAPVED
-780 TAIRM
+780 VAIRM
-785 KDISL
+785 KDINL

-820 AKEVQP
+820 SKEVQP
-826 GFVYSRKSSNSHVV
+826 GFIYSRKNSNNHVV

-895 KLDTLHPDAF
+895 KLDTLHPDDF

-912 LENLGPQNKRGF
+912 LDNLGPQNKRGF

-946 LRTIFTEILTASGLT
+946 LRTIFTEILIASGLT

-972 VELLLYMLNYIETI
+972 AELLLYMLNYIETI
-986 NMLNSK
+986 NMLNS
-992 FHNFTTKICEEG
+992 
-1004 NTLPPLPPHSTSH
+1004 
-1017 ENYYDIGRLDHE
+1017 
-1029 PMKKTPTAS
+1029 
-1038 LMPEI
+1038 
-1043 FRKRSPSPAKKSL
+1043 
-1056 FEKRG
+1056 
-1061 SVRSIQ
+1061 
-1067 EPDRSPSPTRGRPPF
+1067 
-1082 KLSSPM
+1082 
-1088 NPFQRGSGFESS
+1088 
-1100 ESESS
+1100 
-1105 VSPIRSD
+1105 
-1112 RRAMD
+1112 
-1117 QLREG
+1117 
-1122 WQTARQLATS
+1122 
-1132 CSPTKLA
+1132 
-1139 STGYSE
+1139 YSE
-1145 ANSNSNSPYTSVQD
+1145 ANSNSPYTPVQD

-1164 RSKTTG
+1164 RSRTTG
-1170 THGVNTSGA
+1170 THGANTSGA

-1200 SNTGV
+1200 SNTGS
-1205 SEIGESSPSTTTS
+1205 SEVGESSPSATAS

-1240 SMLRQRSNKSSREKE
+1240 SMLRQRSNRSGKEKE
-1255 KEREKDTPLTIPSKL
+1255 KEKEKDTLLTTPTKL

-1303 KMGSPAMP
+1303 KIGSPATP
-1311 GGGAGPTLV
+1311 GGGTGPTLI

-1326 SSTPSANPL
+1326 ANTPSANPL

-1342 IAEPSSRNASSAS
+1342 VAEPTSRNASSAS
-1355 GTNVGT
+1355 NNITA

-1375 SSLSDLVPVKDLLDG
+1375 SSLSDLVAAKDLLEG
-1390 EEPTDNDDLP
+1390 EEPTDNEDLP
-1400 PIAALDISPKRK
+1400 PIAGLDISPKRK
-1412 DGVDRKENLHSS
+1412 DSVDRKENVHSS

-1448 ASGSPAPAAMYM
+1448 AGGSPAPAAMYM
-1460 DSVAPLNVNGVR
+1460 DNIAPLNVNGVR
-1472 MGRAHS
+1472 MSRAHS

-1483 TSVKTKGPT
+1483 TSAKTKAS
-1492 TNSAAHA
+1492 TNSSTAHT

-1504 RAGSTGSKAGGNNSR
+1504 RTGSTGSSRASGNNSR
-1519 LGNRVVGEKMN
+1519 LNNRLAGEKMN

-1549 LAKSSSKRN
+1549 FAKSSSKRN
-1558 SGAGTAIP
+1558 SGAGTAITKT
-1566 RPETKSIVG
+1566 ETKSIAG
-1575 SNHNESRLSRG
+1575 SNQYESKLSRG
-1586 GSSGSTGNTASVDE
+1586 GSSSSTGGGTTSVDE
-1600 GVRRKLRLL
+1600 GMRRKLRLM
-1609 EGKLNNTVN
+1609 ESKLNNTVN

>member
-20 SPPEPLLTQI
+20 SPPEPLLTQV

-130 AAKLV
+130 AAKLIRV
-135 RIEDDHAIS
+135 EDDHAIS

-176 RLLQFMGDVH
+176 RLLQFVGDVH

-229 VNYIEKL
+229 VNYIDKL
-236 HKVLADVVKPERQFA
+236 QKILSDVVKPERQIA
-251 EGAEA
+251 ESAGA
-256 PEPNEATLARL
+256 PEPNEAALARL

-275 YQLNSKF
+275 LQLNSKF

-291 NDDGVAGVAEVFL
+291 DDDGVTGVAEVFL

-337 FSQRMAGY
+337 FSQRLAGY

-371 LNNIAVT
+371 INNIAVT
-378 SPVASRF
+378 SPISSKL

-408 TISRLSNLISGW
+408 TIARLSNLISGW
-420 PTNFKPEGPLVT
+420 PTNFKPGGPLVT

-444 DAAEKTNVIILVFTD
+444 DAAEKTNVILLVFTD
-459 SIAFINRPSTG
+459 SIAFINRPGSG

-511 STSDYGRAL
+511 STSDNGRAM

-531 YDMRESAVGMKKFL
+531 YDMRESAVGMKKFS

-626 PEISATMNFVN
+626 PEISATINFVN

-691 GHRRIIRSLSLS
+691 GHRRIIRSLNLS
-703 APDPDSHHS
+703 APDSDSHHS

-723 KLLHTFLGSSNV
+723 KLLHTFLGSTNV

-768 RADGSSPAPVED
+768 RADGSSAAPVED

-790 VENHPQQGDSYHKQ
+790 VDNHPQQGDSYHKQ

-820 AKEVQP
+820 SKEVQP
-826 GFVYSRKSSNSHVV
+826 GFIYSRKSSNSHVV

-895 KLDTLHPDAF
+895 KLDSLHPDDF

-924 NKITGLFSR
+924 NKITALFSR
-933 AIQRAST
+933 SIHRAST

-946 LRTIFTEILTASGLT
+946 LRTVFTEILIASGLT

-972 VELLLYMLNYIETI
+972 AELLLYMLNYIETI
-986 NMLNSK
+986 NMLNS
-992 FHNFTTKICEEG
+992 
-1004 NTLPPLPPHSTSH
+1004 
-1017 ENYYDIGRLDHE
+1017 
-1029 PMKKTPTAS
+1029 
-1038 LMPEI
+1038 
-1043 FRKRSPSPAKKSL
+1043 
-1056 FEKRG
+1056 
-1061 SVRSIQ
+1061 
-1067 EPDRSPSPTRGRPPF
+1067 
-1082 KLSSPM
+1082 
-1088 NPFQRGSGFESS
+1088 
-1100 ESESS
+1100 
-1105 VSPIRSD
+1105 
-1112 RRAMD
+1112 
-1117 QLREG
+1117 
-1122 WQTARQLATS
+1122 
-1132 CSPTKLA
+1132 
-1139 STGYSE
+1139 YSE
-1145 ANSNSNSPYTSVQD
+1145 AKSSIPHTPAQD

-1170 THGVNTSGA
+1170 TYGANASGA

-1200 SNTGV
+1200 SNTGPEV
-1205 SEIGESSPSTTTS
+1205 GESPSATTS
-1218 EKGTNGTSANSGYGS
+1218 EKGTNGTAANSGYGS

-1240 SMLRQRSNKSSREKE
+1240 SMLRQRSNRSGKEKE
-1255 KEREKDTPLTIPSKL
+1255 KEKEKDTLLTTPTKL

-1303 KMGSPAMP
+1303 KIGSPAMP
-1311 GGGAGPTLV
+1311 ERGAGPTLV

-1326 SSTPSANPL
+1326 ASTPSANPL

-1342 IAEPSSRNASSAS
+1342 VAEPTSRNASSAS
-1355 GTNVGT
+1355 NNITA

-1375 SSLSDLVPVKDLLDG
+1375 SSLSDLVAAKDLLDADG
-1390 EEPTDNDDLP
+1390 EETTDYDDLP
-1400 PIAALDISPKRK
+1400 PIAGLDISPKRK
-1412 DGVDRKENLHSS
+1412 DSVDRKENMHSS

-1448 ASGSPAPAAMYM
+1448 IIGSPAPPAMYM
-1460 DSVAPLNVNGVR
+1460 DNIAPLNVSGVR
-1472 MGRAHS
+1472 MNRAHS

-1483 TSVKTKGPT
+1483 NSTKTKSST
-1492 TNSAAHA
+1492 TGSATQT
-1499 KSELE
+1499 KPDLE
-1504 RAGSTGSKAGGNNSR
+1504 RTGSTGSRVSAGGNNSR
-1519 LGNRVVGEKMN
+1519 LSNRLAGEKMN

-1558 SGAGTAIP
+1558 SGAGSTITKT
-1566 RPETKSIVG
+1566 ETKSIVG
-1575 SNHNESRLSRG
+1575 NHNESRLSRG
-1586 GSSGSTGNTASVDE
+1586 GSSGSTGGASSASVDE
-1600 GVRRKLRLL
+1600 GIRRKLRLM
-1609 EGKLNNTVN
+1609 ESKLNSTVN

-1625 NLRDESHAALAKELK
+1625 NLSKETHAALAKELK

-1654 ENDAVYKR
+1654 ENDAVYNK
-1662 FNEALEECVRG
+1662 FNEGLEKCVKG
-1673 LKGRADEDRV
+1673 LQGQADEDRV

-1690 QSQEEVGKLRAEVSA
+1690 QSQEEVGKLRAEVAA